1 MIEDLGNVQH
11 GEVIWSVHAVQLIQ
25 KDYIKREW
33 HMFSV
38 AQEERTGAI
47 EYTLQENADLA

>member
-1 MIEDLGNVQH
+1 MIEELGSVQH
-11 GEVIWSVHAVQLIQ
+11 GEVIWSVHAVQIIQ

-38 AQEERTGAI
+38 AQEERTAAI
-47 EYTLQENADLA
+47 E